1 MPAST
6 KQKYS
11 ILMNGYEDKIKMLK
25 KSFND
30 LKMSKNKINTN
41 NYEDVKISEINL
53 YKIIYELIKYFY
65 FYQNN

>member
-11 ILMNGYEDKIKMLK
+11 ILMNGYEDKIKKLK